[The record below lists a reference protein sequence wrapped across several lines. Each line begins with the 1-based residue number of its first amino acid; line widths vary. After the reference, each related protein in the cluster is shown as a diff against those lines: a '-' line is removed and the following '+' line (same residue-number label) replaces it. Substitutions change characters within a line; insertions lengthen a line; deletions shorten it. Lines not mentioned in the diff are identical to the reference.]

1 MSTKKL
7 PKLKITTPVLPDLQ
21 SKLLPVVVSLA
32 AFVGPTK
39 SGKTRLAISLA
50 KGLIDEGSAT
60 RIFLYCPTYK
70 SNPLYSA
77 LIREKIDKVY
87 TDVNKPFDVLR
98 DVELE
103 CEADARIY
111 ADKLKIHIAYRRF
124 TSGDPISAHD
134 EALLEQN
141 NWRDSTPIRPHPI
154 LVLDDLQGTSL
165 YSVQKANPLLSL
177 CLRHRH
183 IGDGTGLSVWALCQS
198 HKAIP
203 RALRNSL
210 SYLACFRTGNLKE
223 RESFYLESSQQLSFK
238 EFDKLFEEYT
248 AKPYSYLWINN
259 TDMTISPTF

>member
-1 MSTKKL
+1 MPEKKL
-7 PKLKITTPVLPDLQ
+7 PKLKVSVPTLPDLQ
-21 SKLLPVVVSLA
+21 SSLLPVVCSLA

-39 SGKTRLAISLA
+39 SGKTRLSISLA
-50 KGLIDEGSAT
+50 RGLIDERSVS

-77 LIREKIDKVY
+77 LIRPGIDKVY
-87 TDVNKPFDVLR
+87 EDVNKPFDVLK
-98 DVELE
+98 DVEAE
-103 CEADARIY
+103 CEADARVY
-111 ADKLKIHIAYRRF
+111 AEKLKVHIAYRRF
-124 TSGDPISAHD
+124 VSGDPISAYD

-141 NWRDSTPIRPHPI
+141 NWRDSNPVRPHPLLI
-154 LVLDDLQGTSL
+154 LDDLQGTAL
-165 YSVQKANPLLSL
+165 FSVQKANPLLSM

-210 SYLACFRTGNLKE
+210 SYLAAFRTGNLKE
-223 RESFYLESSQQLSFK
+223 RESFYLESSQQMSFK

-248 AKPYSYLWINN
+248 REKYSYCWINN
-259 TDMTISPTF
+259 TDMTISRTF